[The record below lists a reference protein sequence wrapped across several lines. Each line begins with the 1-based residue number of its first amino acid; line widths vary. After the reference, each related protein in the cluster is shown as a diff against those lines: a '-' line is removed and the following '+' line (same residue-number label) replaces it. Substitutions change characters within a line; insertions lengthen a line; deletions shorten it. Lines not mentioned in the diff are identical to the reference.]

1 MKINFGSMFASVAF
15 CITLISASG
24 VKAELLNVDLMDRSG
39 DGQITRDTVSN
50 LDWLDVPLTANQTFD
65 QVRAGIFYEQGFRHA
80 TKAELET
87 LFLHA
92 GIPDDGFDISIT
104 HPTEALSLMTLLGV
118 TLSSSDRSST
128 HGFVGNDYFGN
139 VITAADYPIDTQ
151 FSALLGKIDFLDLR
165 TAGIGLVG
173 EAHFTGGHPF
183 SDQAD
188 PNYGS
193 FLVRPSPELC
203 GAAGKSQNPKCKGQ
217 ARGQL

>member
-1 MKINFGSMFASVAF
+1 MKFNFSSTFIPVALF
-15 CITLISASG
+15 IAMLAPLG
-24 VKAELLNVDLMDRSG
+24 VNAELLNVDFVDGSG

-50 LDWLDVPLTANQTFD
+50 LDWLDVPLTANQTYD
-65 QVRAGIFYEQGFRHA
+65 QVRTGIFYGQGFRHA

-87 LFLHA
+87 LFIHA

-118 TLSSSDRSST
+118 TMSTPSRSFT
-128 HGFVGNDYFGN
+128 YGFVGNDFFGTF
-139 VITAADYPIDTQ
+139 ITTAVYPIGTQ
-151 FSALLGKIDFLDLR
+151 FSAQLGKIDFLDLR
-165 TAGIGLVG
+165 DAGLGLIG

-193 FLVRPSPELC
+193 FLVRSSPDLC
-203 GAAGKSQNPKCKGQ
+203 GTAGKSANPKCKGQ